1 MWPQRNAE
9 AQNAEQ
15 QKYKQQKQKRQEYKQ
30 HPKGDEVTLHWLF
43 IDIGGPILDDGPLF
57 DYLVAALRGILAAQG
72 HPVGGTVYEK
82 ALESGWREGASSTLD
97 YLIRYFVTSEEDYL
111 RAKQAYW
118 KVFNGLSWAEYRRL
132 QPLRTG
138 VSEALEALA
147 GRYRLA
153 TLSNNVV
160 RVKDLL
166 EEYGVGH
173 VFSAWGIS
181 EEVGCSKPDQGLFD
195 YVLDQAG
202 CRPKEAMMVGDRLDN
217 DIFPAQRL
225 GLNTALITLKNNFG
239 APPAHVRGIEPDI
252 RAASLPELTE
262 KLTCRPA
269 AGRPRGTAGMTENAS

>member
-1 MWPQRNAE
+1 M
-9 AQNAEQ
+9 
-15 QKYKQQKQKRQEYKQ
+15 
-30 HPKGDEVTLHWLF
+30 TLRWLF

-57 DYLVAALRGILAAQG
+57 DYLVAALRGILTAQG
-72 HPVGGTVYEK
+72 HPVSGTVYEK
-82 ALESGWREGASSTLD
+82 ALENGWREGASSTLD

-111 RAKQAYW
+111 RAKKAYER
-118 KVFNGLSWAEYRRL
+118 VLNGLSWAEYRRF
-132 QPLRTG
+132 QPLRAG

-160 RVKDLL
+160 RVRDLL
-166 EEYGVGH
+166 EEYGIGH

-195 YVLDQAG
+195 YVLDQAS
-202 CRPKEAMMVGDRLDN
+202 CRPDEAMMVGDRLDN

-225 GLNTALITLKNNFG
+225 GLSTALITLKNNFG

-252 RAASLPELTE
+252 RVASLTELTE
-262 KLTCRPA
+262 KLVYRSTAVLPQGPA
-269 AGRPRGTAGMTENAS
+269 DMTENVS